1 MKLNLKRKKGIKK
14 QVEMLQSN
22 KNKDFCNTT

>member
-1 MKLNLKRKKGIKK
+1 MDLNLKRKKDTKNHH
-14 QVEMLQSN
+14 EMLQSN